1 MHGRTQNKTKYP
13 GLEKVKQMKEPT
25 IYSSED
31 TDITTEATLGQDK
44 KKTEKSVDNCSS
56 EEKNSR
62 TEPIVITSQEQRGLH
77 KTSRQTLTKR

>member
-1 MHGRTQNKTKYP
+1 
-13 GLEKVKQMKEPT
+13 MKEPT

-56 EEKNSR
+56 EEKNWR
-62 TEPIVITSQEQRGLH
+62 TEPIVN
-77 KTSRQTLTKR
+77 KSRTERVT

>member
-1 MHGRTQNKTKYP
+1 MCLALEDAKQNKISRP
-13 GLEKVKQMKEPT
+13 GKVKQMKEPT

-56 EEKNSR
+56 KEKNSR
-62 TEPIVITSQEQRGLH
+62 TELIVLTSPEED
-77 KTSRQTLTKR
+77 TK